1 MLNKSGHITK
11 TRPTYKFPSLKNNRT
26 IAARTSLVLDY
37 CYHLEHDFDVVSY
50 SENAKTIYLELCGS
64 YTAFKPDFIVK
75 TKAGSQAVS
84 IGQHTQL
91 TESVIAKITT
101 AYRRQNVVFV
111 RQFAEDIRKT
121 PLLPNLRLLYRYAR
135 QIPTATEQLL
145 IFEFFKFRRAAEF
158 EEVCLFFREKDLN
171 ETMSYSLIFH
181 NLLYVDL
188 NKLLDGN
195 SIVRPFARSQKI

>member
-1 MLNKSGHITK
+1 MLNKPGHITK

-26 IAARTSLVLDY
+26 IAARTSLVVDY

-50 SENAKTIYLELCGS
+50 SENAKTIYLELSGS

-75 TKAGSQAVS
+75 TKTGLQAVS
-84 IGQHTQL
+84 IDQHKQL

-101 AYRRQNVVFV
+101 AYRRQGAVFG

-135 QIPTATEQLL
+135 QIPTDAEQLT

-158 EEVCLFFREKDLN
+158 EELCLFFRQKSLN
-171 ETMSYSLIFH
+171 ESVVYSLIFH
-181 NLLYVDL
+181 NLLFVNL
-188 NKLLDGN
+188 NKPLDEN